1 MTIQLFSNNAKT
13 TLASNITSTQT
24 TITVASGTGSQFP
37 NPTTGQQF
45 KVTLNSATSVLVYEI
60 CNCTARSGDTLTVQR
75 GQEGTTALAFNTG
88 DIVGHFDTAGV
99 MTDLVQSEQ
108 YQANTYGYAVAGGTA
123 NALTA
128 TIPSNLTTVPDGMAI
143 YLRASAPNTGACTLV
158 LTLGSTVQSSKPIVK
173 GNNIALASGD
183 IPIAGYP
190 ISLVYST
197 ALSAW
202 VLTDIAV
209 NLTTYAPLNSPAF
222 TGTPTAP
229 TPAINDNSTEIAT
242 TAYVQNN
249 LANYAPIYSPTLT
262 GTPLSTTPIS
272 TDNSTK
278 IATTAYVKSQKYGLG
293 ITGETW
299 HNVVGS
305 RSLDVT
311 YTNSYSYPIMV
322 SVTCT
327 PYPPPYIDVYGS
339 IGIYVDG
346 VIVGETSSTGRGSA
360 VPCNMTVIVPAGST
374 YQAYGSNL
382 YRWTELY

>member
-158 LTLGSTVQSSKPIVK
+158 LTLGSIVQSSVPIVK

-183 IPIAGYP
+183 IPVAGYP
-190 ISLVYST
+190 ISLVYSS

-229 TPAINDNSTEIAT
+229 TPTFGDNSTKIST
-242 TAYVQNN
+242 TAFLVSA
-249 LANYAPIYSPTLT
+249 LANYAPLLNPTFSGTVTLPNLFSIYTVGAPTYKLYIAYNGNPILSLDKNGSLIVASNVT
-262 GTPLSTTPIS
+262 AFGTP
-272 TDNSTK
+272 
-278 IATTAYVKSQKYGLG
+278 
-293 ITGETW
+293 
-299 HNVVGS
+299 
-305 RSLDVT
+305 
-311 YTNSYSYPIMV
+311 
-322 SVTCT
+322 
-327 PYPPPYIDVYGS
+327 
-339 IGIYVDG
+339 
-346 VIVGETSSTGRGSA
+346 
-360 VPCNMTVIVPAGST
+360 
-374 YQAYGSNL
+374 
-382 YRWTELY
+382 

>member
-158 LTLGSTVQSSKPIVK
+158 LTLGSTVQSSVPIVK

-183 IPIAGYP
+183 IPVAGYP
-190 ISLVYST
+190 ISLVYSS

-299 HNVVGS
+299 Q
-305 RSLDVT
+305 
-311 YTNSYSYPIMV
+311 
-322 SVTCT
+322 
-327 PYPPPYIDVYGS
+327 
-339 IGIYVDG
+339 IGRASCRERV
-346 VIVGETSSTGRGSA
+346 
-360 VPCNMTVIVPAGST
+360 
-374 YQAYGSNL
+374 
-382 YRWTELY
+382 